1 MRTSLASE
9 RGESIPATRQPLPPG
24 ERAATKAR
32 MWPGHKVPHGSITR
46 ILELA
51 TVKIS
56 GFAQYEA
63 YLVWLEPAPRLKLPG
78 DAIAT
83 GTA

>member
-1 MRTSLASE
+1 
-9 RGESIPATRQPLPPG
+9 
-24 ERAATKAR
+24 